1 MSVSEDIRD
10 IVEVMRKIRK
20 SRFFQLVSY
29 LQEKDSED
37 RTFARMR
44 REFPEV
50 FNDVKTFE
58 SLVEHKIMWIDMD
71 GTLRLG
77 RLAQELY
84 TVASDIFEWIE

>member
-1 MSVSEDIRD
+1 MSVNDEIRD
-10 IVEVMRKIRK
+10 IVGMMREVRK

-37 RTFARMR
+37 RTFARVR

-58 SLVEHKIMWIDMD
+58 SLIEHRIIWIDMD

-84 TVASDIFEWIE
+84 TVASDIIEWIE